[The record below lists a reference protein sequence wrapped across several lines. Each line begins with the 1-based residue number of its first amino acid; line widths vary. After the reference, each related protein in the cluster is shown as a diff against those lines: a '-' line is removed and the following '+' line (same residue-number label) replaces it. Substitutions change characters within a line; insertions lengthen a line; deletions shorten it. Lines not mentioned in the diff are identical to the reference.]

1 MELEN
6 LKLKKANENTVKI
19 SNDLS
24 ENVTAMI
31 HTLTEKKERKNDILK
46 KRNIYSSHCIIV
58 AQGILNSNE
67 NL

>member
-19 SNDLS
+19 SNNLS

-31 HTLTEKKERKNDILK
+31 HTLTEKKGTEKWFTKEEKYLFQSLHYRGPGYFKF
-46 KRNIYSSHCIIV
+46 
-58 AQGILNSNE
+58 
-67 NL
+67 